1 VTRQYYEFFCPVKL
15 IVGNRALDN
24 IPFELG
30 ALGASRPMIVTDRG
44 VAGAGLVD
52 RLRDVLSIG
61 GLQVAAIFDEVPPDS
76 SVVAVRAIA
85 RRYREAACDSLIAL
99 GGGSPI
105 DTAKAANILA
115 SEDTDDLIGFSGVGN
130 LPRPLKPLVV
140 IPTTAG
146 TGSEV
151 TYVSVI
157 RDEARGVK
165 VAFAS
170 PFLMP
175 DAAVLDPRMTLSL
188 PPQITA
194 ATAMDALTHAIEAYT
209 CLAKNPMSDAYAFA
223 AVRAIATH
231 LLPVLDRPG
240 DEDGRLELAQAAAM
254 AGIAFSNSMVGLVHA
269 LGHATG
275 ALCHIHHGTC
285 MSVLLPAVL
294 DYNMDARRAA
304 IGERRHGPRPRRRR
318 ARRKPSAAYDACATR
333 STPAAAC
340 RVRSRRRA
348 RCNGS
353 SCRSSRTWR
362 STTDRSSSIRWR
374 STATRRL
381 QSSKAPGT
389 SLFAGG
395 ATGAAAGIPG
405 ACRGH
410 CRPTHG
416 YRPSAA
422 TSAC

>member
-1 VTRQYYEFFCPVKL
+1 MTRQYYEFFCPVKL
-15 IVGNRALDN
+15 IVGSRALDN

-52 RLRDVLSIG
+52 RLRDVLSTG
-61 GLQVAAIFDEVPPDS
+61 GLHVAAVFDEVPPDS

-223 AVRAIATH
+223 AVRAIAAH

-294 DYNMDARRAA
+294 DYNLDARRAA
-304 IGERRHGPRPRRRR
+304 IGELLLPLGGAEAWAATPEAAR
-318 ARRKPSAAYDACATR
+318 AEETIR
-333 STPAAAC
+333 
-340 RVRSRRRA
+340 RVRRLRDEIHA
-348 RCNGS
+348 RCGLPRTLAETGKVQREQLPVIADMALDDGS
-353 SCRSSRTWR
+353 IIFNPVEV
-362 STTDRSSSIRWR
+362 DREE
-374 STATRRL
+374 AL
-381 QSSKAPGT
+381 AV
-389 SLFAGG
+389 LE
-395 ATGAAAGIPG
+395 
-405 ACRGH
+405 
-410 CRPTHG
+410 
-416 YRPSAA
+416 SAWD
-422 TSAC
+422 